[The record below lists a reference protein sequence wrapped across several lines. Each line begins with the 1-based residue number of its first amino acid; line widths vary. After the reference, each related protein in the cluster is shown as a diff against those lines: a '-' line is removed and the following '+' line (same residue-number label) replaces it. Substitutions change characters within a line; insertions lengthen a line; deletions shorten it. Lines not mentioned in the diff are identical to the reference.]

1 MMSASAAV
9 QETIVD
15 ASAPVKVARPLRV
28 TLRRARAVDI
38 DLVWE
43 WSFSPELRDAMQ
55 SPRVV
60 LYKDYAEWYASR
72 LSDRLTAIWIV
83 EDAGASAGVVLID
96 RQDRQAL
103 PRLTIVL
110 GHRARGKGIGR
121 RALELACEQWQRPL
135 LAEADATNA
144 AAARCLE
151 SAGFERTSERQVG
164 GVLRCSFLWSA

>member
-9 QETIVD
+9 QE
-15 ASAPVKVARPLRV
+15 ASVEASGPVKATRPLRV
-28 TLRRARAVDI
+28 TLRRARAADI
-38 DLVWE
+38 ELVWE
-43 WSFSPELRDAMQ
+43 WSFSPELRGAMQ

-96 RQDRQAL
+96 RQDKRAL

-110 GHRARGKGIGR
+110 GQRARGKGIGR

-135 LAEADATNA
+135 LAEADARNA
-144 AAARCLE
+144 SAIRCLE
-151 SAGFERTSERQVG
+151 AAGFERTSERQVSG
-164 GVLRCSFLWSA
+164 ATRCSYLWSP